1 MSDPQ
6 RFDETQQTATADLR
20 NLRWEDWLAAAA
32 MLLLVVITFSNVLV
46 RYLTNQSFAWSEE
59 LSVSLMVILTMAAAG
74 AAVARDRHIRIEFF
88 IDRARAIGRRRLMLL
103 SSAATIVAFGILS
116 ALATRFA
123 YDDYRYEVTSPG
135 IGIPQWWYSIWLPLL
150 AIVIMFRAIQVFVR
164 TWRAQ

>member
-6 RFDETQQTATADLR
+6 RSDETQQAAASGLR
-20 NLRWEDWLAAAA
+20 SLRWEDWLAAAA
-32 MLLLVVITFSNVLV
+32 MLLLVIITFSNVLV
-46 RYLTNQSFAWSEE
+46 RYFTNQSFAWSEE

-88 IDRARAIGRRRLMLL
+88 IDRARVVGRRRLMLL

-116 ALATRFA
+116 ALAARFA

-150 AIVIMFRAIQVFVR
+150 AIAIMIRAIQVLVR